1 MKRKFYQENVDK
13 EFESV
18 VGTENEE
25 ERIDF

>member
-13 EFESV
+13 EFETI

-25 ERIDF
+25 ERVSF

>member
-25 ERIDF
+25 ERI

>member
-13 EFESV
+13 EFEKV

-25 ERIDF
+25 ERIFF

>member
-13 EFESV
+13 EFESI

-25 ERIDF
+25 ERVQF

>member
-13 EFESV
+13 EFETI

-25 ERIDF
+25 ERV

>member
-25 ERIDF
+25 ERVSF